1 MKGKIVGMKK
11 RVVKNGPKSL
21 HKTSKQVGKTKVMQK
36 FVSNKGEFKCM
47 LNYSIMDELRDFKMT
62 KNLSYQDL
70 IVRMLEAY
78 KKELEVLDKQAQKD
92 KKSQSFAKQQLKN
105 LKLGDEI

>member
-11 RVVKNGPKSL
+11 RPIKNGPKSL
-21 HKTSKQVGKTKVMQK
+21 HKTSKQVGKTKIMQK

-47 LNYSIMDELRDFKMT
+47 LNYSVMDEIRDLKV
-62 KNLSYQDL
+62 KQNLSYQDL

-78 KKELEVLDKQAQKD
+78 KALPKPEI
-92 KKSQSFAKQQLKN
+92 KKV
-105 LKLGDEI
+105 